1 MTSSTLVATP
11 AVTRRPRSP
20 AKPTSNKRD
29 LSDCSMSAQPGG
41 SSVSSG
47 RRDESRGGATNHSA
61 QRSSRAPS
69 PRARREYIPRD
80 RGRSRS
86 PARTTIARDT
96 RTALRYPPPLPGRRD
111 ESPQPKAT
119 LRAAPTTSSENA
131 RPNGVQATGKP
142 PSPVHQSRQIKSE
155 ASTGLHSVRAAT
167 RARSEQPGQSL
178 ALTLDELI
186 AMASNTS
193 KEQHEK

>member
-1 MTSSTLVATP
+1 
-11 AVTRRPRSP
+11 
-20 AKPTSNKRD
+20 
-29 LSDCSMSAQPGG
+29 
-41 SSVSSG
+41 
-47 RRDESRGGATNHSA
+47 
-61 QRSSRAPS
+61 
-69 PRARREYIPRD
+69 
-80 RGRSRS
+80 
-86 PARTTIARDT
+86 
-96 RTALRYPPPLPGRRD
+96 
-111 ESPQPKAT
+111 